1 MRELL
6 ELLEHDARRPA
17 DELAAML
24 HRSEYEVQQQIN
36 QLEKDKI
43 ILSYN
48 TLINW
53 EKFGDNTVTSIIEVN
68 LTPEREV
75 GFDAIAERIYRF
87 DEVRTVYL
95 MSGSFDLLV
104 ITEGKSLQDVANFVA
119 TRLSTIEGV
128 TATRSRLLVVSCVR
142 SRKFSLMMPLTPCT
156 APYTLVIWRNLRLS
170 STTPTRLWLMTA
182 VGPPPWATTTLP
194 SSSMSDTPFL
204 TPCWL
209 SPKRSRSCDA
219 PCRPGRCGPR

>member
-1 MRELL
+1 MKELL
-6 ELLEHDARRPA
+6 ELIEKDARRPA

-24 HRSEYEVQQQIN
+24 HRSEYQFQNQMK

-53 EKFGDNTVTSIIEVN
+53 EKFGENTVTSIIEVN
-68 LTPEREV
+68 LTPQREV

-104 ITEGKSLQDVANFVA
+104 IIEGKSLQEVANFVA

-128 TATRSRLLVVSCVR
+128 TQTRSHFMLKPYKKDGIIIEDKEKDRRLV
-142 SRKFSLMMPLTPCT
+142 MTP
-156 APYTLVIWRNLRLS
+156 
-170 STTPTRLWLMTA
+170 
-182 VGPPPWATTTLP
+182 
-194 SSSMSDTPFL
+194 
-204 TPCWL
+204 
-209 SPKRSRSCDA
+209 
-219 PCRPGRCGPR
+219 

>member
-1 MRELL
+1 MKELL
-6 ELLEHDARRPA
+6 ELIEKDARRPA

-24 HRSEYEVQQQIN
+24 HRSEYEVQNQMK

-53 EKFGDNTVTSIIEVN
+53 EKFGENTVTSIIEVN
-68 LTPEREV
+68 LTPQREV

-87 DEVRTVYL
+87 DEVRTVDL

-104 ITEGKSLQDVANFVA
+104 IIEGKSLQEVANFVA

-128 TATRSRLLVVSCVR
+128 TQTRSHFMLKPYKKDVIIIEDKEKDRRLV
-142 SRKFSLMMPLTPCT
+142 MTP
-156 APYTLVIWRNLRLS
+156 
-170 STTPTRLWLMTA
+170 
-182 VGPPPWATTTLP
+182 
-194 SSSMSDTPFL
+194 
-204 TPCWL
+204 
-209 SPKRSRSCDA
+209 
-219 PCRPGRCGPR
+219 